1 VQKRQSKSGHGLKAT
16 VLAGLCLAIAAC
28 NSAPASQESAL
39 TPEQL
44 DARRQQLATILAD
57 PKARTRLIAKVMG
70 STVKDERHAFLKFH
84 IFGYAGD
91 GNLIPF
97 FSLNNYII
105 QKWTPGKDGT
115 FEVQHYE
122 VGYYSR
128 FDSAEAISEWENP
141 LTGEVIKLPHFVLGP
156 VPRSYGPDIGKD
168 PGSFAPD
175 PMNITM
181 IGDRVYVPT
190 LTRLQN
196 GSMLSPEEWGPY
208 AGGETSY
215 WDSMMVFSDSIED
228 VLDESK
234 THVAAEIHSQNLV
247 SWAPYLKLGQSPGR
261 TMVRAYGQHIN
272 GFDDLP
278 EDIRANLKKYTAE
291 IFNVD
296 TWTEMRLDS
305 VDFARELAE
314 KRAAGTLDIDQP
326 GYVAPPVRKFDELPR

>member
-190 LTRLQN
+190 LTRLAIPN
-196 GSMLSPEEWGPY
+196 ALSPAEWGVYSSGPV
-208 AGGETSY
+208 AY
-215 WDSMMVFSDSIED
+215 WDSMLVFSADIRD
-228 VLDESK
+228 VLDDEK
-234 THVAAEIHSQNLV
+234 THVPAEMHMQNLV

-261 TMVRAYGQHIN
+261 TMVRAYG
-272 GFDDLP
+272 
-278 EDIRANLKKYTAE
+278 
-291 IFNVD
+291 
-296 TWTEMRLDS
+296 
-305 VDFARELAE
+305 
-314 KRAAGTLDIDQP
+314 
-326 GYVAPPVRKFDELPR
+326 

>member
-1 VQKRQSKSGHGLKAT
+1 MKTSLLG
-16 VLAGLCLAIAAC
+16 GLCLALAAC
-28 NSAPASQESAL
+28 NSAPAPQDL
-39 TPEQL
+39 TPQQL
-44 DARRQQLATILAD
+44 DAKRAQLATILAD

-70 STVKDERHAFLKFH
+70 STVEDERHAFLKFH

-97 FSLNNYII
+97 FSMNNYII
-105 QKWTPGKDGT
+105 QKWAPGEDGT

-122 VGYYSR
+122 VAYYSK
-128 FDSAEAISEWENP
+128 FDTAEAISEWENP
-141 LTGEVIKLPHFVLGP
+141 LTGETIKLPHLVLGP

-190 LTRLQN
+190 LTRLTN
-196 GSMLSPEEWGPY
+196 GNMFAPEEWGPY
-208 AGGETSY
+208 SSGATTF
-215 WDSMMVFSDSIED
+215 WDSMLVFSADIED
-228 VLDESK
+228 VLDETK
-234 THVAAEIHSQNLV
+234 THVPAEIHMQNMV

-278 EDIRANLKKYTAE
+278 EEVRANLRTYTPE
-291 IFNVD
+291 IFDVD
-296 TWTEMRLDS
+296 SWTEMRLDAI
-305 VDFARELAE
+305 DFARELAE
-314 KRAAGTLDIDQP
+314 KREAGTLDIDQP
-326 GYVAPPVRKFDELPR
+326 DYVPPRIKRFDELSQ